1 MYCRYHYLRREGLV
15 GQTASHKEEAEHV
28 HTHTD
33 THVEPPV
40 QCMTLTLHTAMY
52 VVYVC

>member
-15 GQTASHKEEAEHV
+15 GQRVFHKEEVEHA
-28 HTHTD
+28 HSHTD

-40 QCMTLTLHTAMY
+40 HCMTLTLHTATCM
-52 VVYVC
+52 VYVC